1 VLQNQAGFDLSVPSQ
16 NRWREVSVG
25 HAARSSGLLHLRA
38 NQARVFQSA
47 LKTSVGATTG
57 GARDI
62 ITKVMLI

>member
-1 VLQNQAGFDLSVPSQ
+1 
-16 NRWREVSVG
+16 VG